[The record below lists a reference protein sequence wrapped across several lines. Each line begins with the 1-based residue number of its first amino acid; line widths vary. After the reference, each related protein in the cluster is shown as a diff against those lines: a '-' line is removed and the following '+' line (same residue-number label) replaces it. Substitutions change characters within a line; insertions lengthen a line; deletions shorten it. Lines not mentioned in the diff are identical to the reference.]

1 MTTTQ
6 FMNYIFFNGYGTDRP
21 ARISEC
27 RWAGMIRWAIT
38 NGFISEKSQNSN
50 WLALTNR
57 SILDTIHVWKTT
69 TTQKEKECSQ
79 SRLPRWLTMLTGYP
93 SQQNSLNGKTLLTML
108 AALRS
113 HQATTLQCTMTD
125 IRYLTTLIRIR
136 SMLSRIIE
144 DLTMWL
150 LIVSSFP
157 LAGIVYAGTCALL
170 LGK

>member
-6 FMNYIFFNGYGTDRP
+6 FINYIRYSTDRP
-21 ARISEC
+21 ERISVC
-27 RWAGMIRWAIT
+27 RWVGMIRWAIT

-50 WLALTNR
+50 WLTLTNR
-57 SILDTIHVWKTT
+57 TTLVTIHVWKTT

-136 SMLSRIIE
+136 SMISRII
-144 DLTMWL
+144 DCLTMWL
-150 LIVSSFP
+150 LIVSMGT
-157 LAGIVYAGTCALL
+157 LAGVVYAGTCALL